1 MVAWGTRKIFRTG
14 YINAYINAP
23 PTRHAS
29 TLRRSSSQDARA
41 SATGSHPGSRRF
53 LPPYAMRSAS
63 GLSVDSDLQ
72 IPAAR
77 VSMPPTAGGNL
88 LSRTGDGR
96 ARRPGYGTYPRQ
108 VRGRPPTILSRTP
121 ARTSRPTNVG
131 RRVSVDGL

>member
-14 YINAYINAP
+14 YITAYINAS
-23 PTRHAS
+23 PTRTAS

-41 SATGSHPGSRRF
+41 SATGSHPGSRRL

-88 LSRTGDGR
+88 R
-96 ARRPGYGTYPRQ
+96 
-108 VRGRPPTILSRTP
+108 V
-121 ARTSRPTNVG
+121 TN
-131 RRVSVDGL
+131 R